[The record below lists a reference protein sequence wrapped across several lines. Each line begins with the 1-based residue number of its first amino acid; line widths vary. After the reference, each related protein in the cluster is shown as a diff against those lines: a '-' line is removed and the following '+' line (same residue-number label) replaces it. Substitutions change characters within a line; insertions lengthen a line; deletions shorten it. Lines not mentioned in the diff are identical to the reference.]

1 MPEQLTISFD
11 AILAVCGLIIA
22 IGGAAVYIRKASKPL
37 FKPWEDMQD
46 NIDSISARNKVCDK
60 QFANDDKRIKELE
73 KAVREL
79 REDNKSLREDNKFLL
94 ESVALLLQNAETG
107 NCTGA
112 IRQGRKDLETYL
124 INRN

>member
-1 MPEQLTISFD
+1 MPEQITISLD
-11 AILAVCGLIIA
+11 AVLAVCGLIAA
-22 IGGAAVYIRKASKPL
+22 IGAAAVYVRKASKPL

-46 NIDSISARNKVCDK
+46 RVDEISTRNSVCDK

-73 KAVREL
+73 ATVREL
-79 REDNKSLREDNKFLL
+79 REDNKFILS
-94 ESVALLLQNAETG
+94 SVALLLQNAETG

-124 INRN
+124 INRS